1 MNRRKDP
8 RGYKEGRACPV
19 KRKMQRE
26 TLGSRLGFILISAG
40 CAIGIGNVW
49 RFPYLCGQYGGG
61 AFVVIYLFFL
71 VILGLPAMCM
81 EFSVGRA
88 ARKSPVRMY
97 QELEPKGSLW
107 HLHGLACLAG
117 NYLLMMFYTTV
128 AGWMLR
134 FFVLEC
140 AGTFKGLDS
149 DGVANVF
156 SAELARPGIQVGF
169 MAVIV
174 VLGFFVNMRGLQ
186 SGLERITK
194 IMMTLLIVIMVILAV
209 NSMFLPGAREGI
221 AYLLVPD
228 VDRLREGGVW
238 NVVVA
243 AMNQA
248 FFTLSI
254 GIGSMAIFGS
264 YVGREQSLLGESVN
278 VVILDTFVAI
288 SSGLII
294 IPACFA
300 YNVDSTQGPGLI
312 FVTLPMVFNNMP
324 LGRLWGS
331 LFFVFMTFAAFSTVL
346 AVFENIMAMCMDLF
360 GWDRTRAGLFN
371 IAALFLLSLPCA
383 LGFNILSGIQ
393 PLGEGSTFL
402 DLEDYIVS
410 NFLLPL
416 GALVFVLFCTRK
428 NGWGWENFKAEAN
441 AGKGLKVQDW
451 MRVYITWILPL
462 LILFVFIMGLL

>member
-1 MNRRKDP
+1 
-8 RGYKEGRACPV
+8 
-19 KRKMQRE
+19 MQRE

-61 AFVVIYLFFL
+61 AFVLVYLFFL
-71 VILGLPAMCM
+71 AILGLPAMCM
-81 EFSVGRA
+81 EFAVGRA
-88 ARKSPVRMY
+88 ARKSPIRMY
-97 QELEPKGSLW
+97 QEIEPEGTKW
-107 HLHGLACLAG
+107 HIHGLFCMAG
-117 NYLLMMFYTTV
+117 NYILMMFYTTV
-128 AGWMLR
+128 AGWMLQY
-134 FFVLEC
+134 FFQE
-140 AGTFKGLDS
+140 ATGKFEGLDA

-156 SAELARPGIQVGF
+156 SEGLLNPALQVGF
-169 MAVIV
+169 MAVVV

-186 SGLERITK
+186 SGLERVTK
-194 IMMTLLIVIMVILAV
+194 VMMTLLIVIMAVLAI
-209 NSMFLPGAREGI
+209 NSLFLPGAAEGI
-221 AYLLVPD
+221 RYLLVPD
-228 VDRLREGGVW
+228 FARMRQQGVW

-264 YVGREQSLLGESVN
+264 YINREQSLLGESVN
-278 VVILDTFVAI
+278 IVLLDTLVAI
-288 SSGLII
+288 SSGLIFI
-294 IPACFA
+294 
-300 YNVDSTQGPGLI
+300 
-312 FVTLPMVFNNMP
+312 TLPNIFNHMP

-360 GWDRTRAGLFN
+360 GWNRTKTGLVN
-371 IAALFLLSLPCA
+371 IVALFILSLPCS
-383 LGFNILSGIQ
+383 LGFNVLSFIQ
-393 PLGEGSTFL
+393 PKGEGSTFL

-428 NGWGWENFKAEAN
+428 SGWGWENFKSESDE
-441 AGKGLKVQDW
+441 GEGLKIQDW
-451 MRVYITWILPL
+451 MRPYVTWVLPIL
-462 LILFVFIMGLL
+462 IIFVFIMGLV